1 MPMHIWWWFEQFVRF
16 IISFV
21 IVGYSFRLVDRL
33 RSWRSLLNQTE
44 TEAVSSE
51 ELDFGLLDGKSILSQ
66 DSPEGLSDSV
76 SNNVVSGTFTRQTV
90 SD

>member
-1 MPMHIWWWFEQFVRF
+1 M
-16 IISFV
+16 
-21 IVGYSFRLVDRL
+21 
-33 RSWRSLLNQTE
+33 NQTE